1 METPENQR
9 HAPLASQKSNE
20 DLSRE
25 NPHSARESLEEE
37 KERTSKHGDRPR
49 DRNADDEDH
58 NMKFIVLDT
67 PPEEKIAVELPPQR
81 QPEKFTVELP
91 PQQQAEKFLVVMPE
105 EKIAVDGPAAA
116 AAAAA
121 IPQLHRG
128 APLHELRGDA
138 AEGEGE
144 GYGKGKRRGDGAYE
158 GGRASLSS
166 AARDMGIGMA
176 HFTGGTIKA
185 TAMIPRGLEKGFQL
199 GIPTNYG
206 RDAAVRADPNI
217 TGWKSG
223 MTAAGTVRFYLF
235 DYPRILTRD
244 GGDAID
250 GRER

>member
-1 METPENQR
+1 MEALENQT
-9 HAPLASQKSNE
+9 HTPLASQKSNE
-20 DLSRE
+20 DFSRE
-25 NPHSARESLEEE
+25 KPHSARESLEEE